1 MNKGRRVSQ
10 GGGLDVLGTDK
21 NGADMLQRAAV
32 GHNIVALKQL
42 LLHIED
48 SGGSYPML
56 SRCGTLHLPVL
67 IDMFAYGVGC
77 PEPLLAG
84 RLS

>member
-32 GHNIVALKQL
+32 GHNIVALKRL
-42 LLHIED
+42 LLHIEA

-56 SRCGTLHLPVL
+56 SRCGAPHLTH
-67 IDMFAYGVGC
+67 
-77 PEPLLAG
+77 
-84 RLS
+84 